1 MLVELIQRISGWWDS
16 GKSRI
21 DARQR
26 AEDFRASEPV
36 LHELSISDGS
46 TNNVLVGQVN
56 GTVRVVHLKQE
67 RHVTI
72 HKYAAPEPPAS
83 MDKRK
88 QTPEQL
94 KVYRALRTLPRSH
107 QTGVLQ
113 FMQRE
118 FGTKR
123 FTDISGRS
131 LQRVAL
137 YIEAIEKSNLNETQT
152 RETT

>member
-1 MLVELIQRISGWWDS
+1 MLVELIQRFSGWWS
-16 GKSRI
+16 GRVDTRK
-21 DARQR
+21 R

-36 LHELSISDGS
+36 LHELSVTDSS
-46 TNNVLVGQVN
+46 TANVLVGQVN

-72 HKYAAPEPPAS
+72 HKYAAPELPAS
-83 MDKRK
+83 TDKRK

-94 KVYRALRTLPRSH
+94 KVYRAMRALPRSH
-107 QTGVLQ
+107 QAGVLQ

-118 FGTKR
+118 FGSKR

-137 YIEAIEKSNLNETQT
+137 YIEAIEKSILNEPEK
-152 RETT
+152 RETA